1 MAKKFTVVTDLH
13 RGTLHEKICTI
24 PFENKNLILLGDIWD
39 KKRALKK
46 DSALMQA
53 GIDCLISLKIPY
65 VCSNHEGEQGL
76 PEFYIDEETQSLWM
90 HGHQC
95 KKAYEKYKKDCETD
109 WDGSNVV
116 MHELTGLVNKLVHLI
131 PFSENDAKRAVVLAK
146 SKGCK
151 IVCMGH
157 HHLSYDKVI
166 DGVRVVVFNKG
177 VHEIEL

>member
-46 DSALMQA
+46 DATLMQA
-53 GIDCLISLKIPY
+53 GIDCLIELNIPY

-76 PEFYIDEETQSLWM
+76 PEFYNDEETKSLWM

-95 KKAYEKYKKDCETD
+95 KKNYAKYKKDCETV
-109 WDGSNVV
+109 WEGSGYL
-116 MHELTGLVNKLVHLI
+116 MHYLTGLANKMIHMVK
-131 PFSENDAKRAVVLAK
+131 FEKDDVKRAVALAK
-146 SKGCK
+146 KHGCTT
-151 IVCMGH
+151 ICMGH
-157 HHLSYDKVI
+157 YHLDYDE
-166 DGVRVVVFNKG
+166 VVEGIRIIVLPQG